1 MNKPRRQWRT
11 VDGVLLLDKPV
22 GMSSNAALQ
31 KARRLFQAKK
41 AGHTGSLDPL
51 ASGMLP
57 VCFGEATKFSG
68 LLLDSDKHYSVT
80 AKLGERT
87 ATGDAEG
94 EVIEQQPVPALDG
107 ETLEAALA
115 GFRGEIEQVP
125 PMYSALKHEGR
136 RLYELAREGREV
148 ERPARRVRILELG
161 CTRRDG
167 GQLDLEVGCS
177 KGTYIR
183 TLVEDIAAA
192 LGTVAHVTRLHRT
205 AVGPY
210 RDGMLDFA
218 ALEATA
224 ERGYEALDALLL
236 PVESPLLDRPALEL
250 GPEAA
255 HGITHGQPVQVG
267 GAPAAGEVRLYA
279 ADSGQFLGLGEIQI
293 DGRVAPRRLLARAE

>member
-1 MNKPRRQWRT
+1 MSKPRRRWRT
-11 VDGVLLLDKPV
+11 VNGVLLLDKPV
-22 GMSSNAALQ
+22 GVSSNAALQ
-31 KARRLFQAKK
+31 QARRLFQAKK

-68 LLLDSDKHYSVT
+68 LLLDSDKQYSVT

-94 EVIEQQPVPALDG
+94 DVIERQPVPALDAQ
-107 ETLEAALA
+107 TLEAALA
-115 GFRGEIEQVP
+115 GFRGEIDQVP

-148 ERPARRVRILELG
+148 ERPARRVRILHLE

-167 GQLDLEVGCS
+167 AELAFEVGCS
-177 KGTYIR
+177 KGTYVR
-183 TLVEDIAAA
+183 SLVEDIAAA

-210 RDGMLDFA
+210 RYGMRDFA
-218 ALEATA
+218 VLEAAA
-224 ERGYEALDALLL
+224 ESGYEALDALLL

-255 HGITHGQPVQVG
+255 DGITHGQPVQVP
-267 GAPAAGEVRLYA
+267 GAPAEGQVRLYA
-279 ADSGQFLGLGEIQI
+279 AGSGEFLGLGEVQI
-293 DGRVAPRRLLARAE
+293 DGRVAPRRLLARTG